1 MLEKI
6 YRTESK
12 TLWFVVRHST
22 NSKLLKFTT
31 FSTLKYNHCQ
41 FDVSSDH
48 FHWSKDNWSNGEWP
62 KRIYWQHCKL
72 KSTVFFP
79 TENAPL
85 QYKFSYGNEKKSNVF
100 KGFCVGQKLNTVL
113 FDWYHLFLT
122 GHCCSVFLF
131 FFQTSK
137 RRNNGRNKKGR
148 GHVQAVRC
156 TNCARCVPKDKA
168 IKKFVIRNIVE
179 AAAVRDISE
188 ASVYDG
194 NTI

>member
-131 FFQTSK
+131 FFRHQRDVIT
-137 RRNNGRNKKGR
+137 
-148 GHVQAVRC
+148 
-156 TNCARCVPKDKA
+156 D
-168 IKKFVIRNIVE
+168 VIRRGVVMCRLSGALTVLDVCLKI
-179 AAAVRDISE
+179 RQSK
-188 ASVYDG
+188 SLSSG
-194 NTI
+194 TLLKLPL